1 MIVLL
6 IGDTAFTYFL
16 LSVLI
21 VLVLYK
27 CICGRTCV
35 LNEYCDYIRNYTFAG
50 DLR

>member
-1 MIVLL
+1 VVGLTIDGTEFV
-6 IGDTAFTYFL
+6 YFL
-16 LSVLI
+16 LSVLLT
-21 VLVLYK
+21 LVLYK